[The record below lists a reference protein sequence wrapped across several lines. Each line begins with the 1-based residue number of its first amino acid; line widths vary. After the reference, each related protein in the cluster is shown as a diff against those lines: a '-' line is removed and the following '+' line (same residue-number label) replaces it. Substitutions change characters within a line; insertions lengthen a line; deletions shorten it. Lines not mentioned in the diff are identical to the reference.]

1 MMSNNKLDK
10 LIKGLTEI
18 QPRFDRLQ
26 TMESR
31 VWQSI
36 NRRRADMP
44 RNVIEGWLASL
55 FVPEYRL
62 ASLSFALM
70 VGVFAATLSV
80 SNPQPANAAQALNL
94 HVFSSNYGITSA
106 VIIAKNGG
114 KT

>member
-1 MMSNNKLDK
+1 MSNEKIDK
-10 LIKGLTEI
+10 LIKGLIDTH
-18 QPRFDRLQ
+18 PRLDRLQ

-36 NRRRADMP
+36 NRLRADMP

-62 ASLSFALM
+62 ASLSFALI

-80 SNPQPANAAQALNL
+80 SNPQTANAAQALNL
-94 HVFSSNYGITSA
+94 QVFSSNYGITSTA
-106 VIIAKNGG
+106 IFAKNGG
-114 KT
+114 

>member
-1 MMSNNKLDK
+1 MSNDK
-10 LIKGLTEI
+10 LNNLIKELAEA

-36 NRRRADMP
+36 NRRRANMP

-55 FVPEYRL
+55 FVQEYRL
-62 ASLSFALM
+62 ASLSFALI
-70 VGVFAATLSV
+70 VGVFVATLSV

-94 HVFSSNYGITSA
+94 HVFSSNYGITSTA
-106 VIIAKNGG
+106 IFL
-114 KT
+114 KTGSKT

>member
-1 MMSNNKLDK
+1 MSSDKLDK
-10 LIKGLTEI
+10 VIKGLVEA

-36 NRRRADMP
+36 NKRRADMP

-80 SNPQPANAAQALNL
+80 SNPPPANAAQALNL
-94 HVFSSNYGITSA
+94 QVFSSNYGITSTA
-106 VIIAKNGG
+106 ILAKNGG

>member
-1 MMSNNKLDK
+1 MSSDKLDK
-10 LIKGLTEI
+10 VIKGLVEA

-26 TMESR
+26 TMESS

-36 NRRRADMP
+36 NKRRADMP

-62 ASLSFALM
+62 ASLSFALI

-80 SNPQPANAAQALNL
+80 SSPQPANAAQALNL
-94 HVFSSNYGITSA
+94 HVFSSNYGITST
-106 VIIAKNGG
+106 VILAKNGG
-114 KT
+114 

>member
-1 MMSNNKLDK
+1 MSNETLNKL
-10 LIKGLTEI
+10 IRGLSEN
-18 QPRFDRLQ
+18 QPRFDQLQ
-26 TMESR
+26 AMENR

-44 RNVIEGWLASL
+44 RNIVEGWLTSL
-55 FVPEYRL
+55 FTPEYRL
-62 ASLSFALM
+62 ASSSFALI

-94 HVFSSNYGITSA
+94 HVFSSNYGITST
-106 VIIAKNGG
+106 VILAKNGG

>member
-1 MMSNNKLDK
+1 MSNEKIDK
-10 LIKGLTEI
+10 LIKGLIDTH
-18 QPRFDRLQ
+18 PRLDRLQ

-36 NRRRADMP
+36 NRLRADMP

-80 SNPQPANAAQALNL
+80 SNPQTANAAQALNL
-94 HVFSSNYGITSA
+94 QVFSSNCGITSTA
-106 VIIAKNGG
+106 IFAKNGG
-114 KT
+114 

>member
-1 MMSNNKLDK
+1 MSNEKIDK
-10 LIKGLTEI
+10 LIKGLVEA

-55 FVPEYRL
+55 FTPEYRL

-70 VGVFAATLSV
+70 VGVFAATLSI

-94 HVFSSNYGITSA
+94 HVFSSNYGITSKA
-106 VIIAKNGG
+106 LVAKNGD

>member
-1 MMSNNKLDK
+1 MSSDKLDK
-10 LIKGLTEI
+10 LIKGLAAS

-55 FVPEYRL
+55 FTPEYRL

-80 SNPQPANAAQALNL
+80 SNLQTANAAQALNL
-94 HVFSSNYGITSA
+94 HVFSSNYGITSM
-106 VIIAKNGG
+106 VILAKNGG
-114 KT
+114 

>member
-1 MMSNNKLDK
+1 MSSDKLDK
-10 LIKGLTEI
+10 LIKGLAAS
-18 QPRFDRLQ
+18 QPRFDSLQ

-36 NRRRADMP
+36 NRRRVDMP

-62 ASLSFALM
+62 ASLSFALI

-80 SNPQPANAAQALNL
+80 SSPQPANAAQALNL
-94 HVFSSNYGITSA
+94 HVFSSNYGITST
-106 VIIAKNGG
+106 VILAKNGG
-114 KT
+114 

>member
-10 LIKGLTEI
+10 LIKRLTEI

-55 FVPEYRL
+55 FLPEYRL
-62 ASLSFALM
+62 ASLSFALI
-70 VGVFAATLSV
+70 VGVFVATLSV

-94 HVFSSNYGITSA
+94 QVFSSNYGITSTA
-106 VIIAKNGG
+106 ILSKNRV

>member
-1 MMSNNKLDK
+1 MSNDKLNK
-10 LIKGLTEI
+10 LIKGLSAS
-18 QPRFDRLQ
+18 QPRYDRLQ
-26 TMESR
+26 TVENR

-36 NRRRADMP
+36 NRRRADIP
-44 RNVIEGWLASL
+44 RNLVEGWLASL
-55 FVPEYRL
+55 FVPEYRV

-94 HVFSSNYGITSA
+94 HVFSSNYGITSSFDPSE
-106 VIIAKNGG
+106 KGD

>member
-1 MMSNNKLDK
+1 MSSDKLDK
-10 LIKGLTEI
+10 LIKGLATS
-18 QPRFDRLQ
+18 QPRFERLQ
-26 TMESR
+26 TVESR

-44 RNVIEGWLASL
+44 RNVVEGFLASL
-55 FVPEYRL
+55 FVPEYRM
-62 ASLSFALM
+62 ASLSFALL

-94 HVFSSNYGITSA
+94 HVFSSNYGITSSF
-106 VIIAKNGG
+106 VPDVKGD

>member
-1 MMSNNKLDK
+1 MSSDKLDK
-10 LIKGLTEI
+10 LIKGLSES

-55 FVPEYRL
+55 FVPEYRM
-62 ASLSFALM
+62 ASLSFALII
-70 VGVFAATLSV
+70 GVFVATLNV
-80 SNPQPANAAQALNL
+80 SNPQPANATQALNL
-94 HVFSSNYGITSA
+94 HVFSSNYGITST
-106 VIIAKNGG
+106 VILAKNGG

>member
-1 MMSNNKLDK
+1 MSSDKLDK
-10 LIKGLTEI
+10 LIKGLAAS

-36 NRRRADMP
+36 NRRRADIP
-44 RNVIEGWLASL
+44 RNVIEGWLANL

-80 SNPQPANAAQALNL
+80 SNPQPANAAKALNL
-94 HVFSSNYGITSA
+94 HVFSSNYGITST
-106 VIIAKNGG
+106 VILAKNGG
-114 KT
+114 

>member
-1 MMSNNKLDK
+1 MSSDKLDK
-10 LIKGLTEI
+10 LIKGLAAS
-18 QPRFDRLQ
+18 QPRFDSLQ

-36 NRRRADMP
+36 NRRRVDMP

-62 ASLSFALM
+62 ASLSFALI

-80 SNPQPANAAQALNL
+80 SSPQPANAAQALNL
-94 HVFSSNYGITSA
+94 HVFSSNYGIMST
-106 VIIAKNGG
+106 VILAKNGG
-114 KT
+114 

>member
-1 MMSNNKLDK
+1 MSSGKLDK
-10 LIKGLTEI
+10 LIKELIEE

-55 FVPEYRL
+55 FVPEYRM

-94 HVFSSNYGITSA
+94 HVFSSNYGITST
-106 VIIAKNGG
+106 VILAKNGG

>member
-1 MMSNNKLDK
+1 MSNDKLDK
-10 LIKGLTEI
+10 LIKGLAVA

-26 TMESR
+26 TIESR

-36 NRRRADMP
+36 NKRRTDMP

-55 FVPEYRL
+55 FMPEYRV

-94 HVFSSNYGITSA
+94 HVFSSNYGITSTA
-106 VIIAKNGG
+106 LVAKNGG

>member
-1 MMSNNKLDK
+1 MSNEKIDK
-10 LIKGLTEI
+10 LIKGLIDTH
-18 QPRFDRLQ
+18 PRLDRLQ

-36 NRRRADMP
+36 NRLRADMP

-70 VGVFAATLSV
+70 VGVFAATLGV
-80 SNPQPANAAQALNL
+80 SNPQTANAAQALNL
-94 HVFSSNYGITSA
+94 QVFSSNYGITSTA
-106 VIIAKNGG
+106 IFAKNGG
-114 KT
+114 

>member
-1 MMSNNKLDK
+1 MSSDKLDK
-10 LIKGLTEI
+10 LIKGLAAS

-55 FVPEYRL
+55 FTPEYRL

-70 VGVFAATLSV
+70 VGVFAATLSI

-94 HVFSSNYGITSA
+94 HVFSSNYGITST
-106 VIIAKNGG
+106 VILAKNGG
-114 KT
+114 

>member
-1 MMSNNKLDK
+1 MSGEKLDK
-10 LIKGLTEI
+10 LIKGLSI
-18 QPRFDRLQ
+18 SQPRFERLQ

-44 RNVIEGWLASL
+44 RNIVEGWLASL
-55 FVPEYRL
+55 FTPEYRM
-62 ASLSFALM
+62 ASLSFALI

-80 SNPQPANAAQALNL
+80 SNPQPANASQALNL

-106 VIIAKNGG
+106 VILAKNGG

>member
-1 MMSNNKLDK
+1 MSNEKIDK
-10 LIKGLTEI
+10 LIKGLIDTH
-18 QPRFDRLQ
+18 PRLDRLQ

-36 NRRRADMP
+36 NRLRADMP

-55 FVPEYRL
+55 FVPEYCL

-80 SNPQPANAAQALNL
+80 SNPQTANAAQALNL
-94 HVFSSNYGITSA
+94 QVFSSNYGITSTA
-106 VIIAKNGG
+106 IFAKNGG
-114 KT
+114 

>member
-1 MMSNNKLDK
+1 MSNEKIDK
-10 LIKGLTEI
+10 LIKGLIDTH
-18 QPRFDRLQ
+18 PRLDRLQ

-36 NRRRADMP
+36 NRRRASMP

-80 SNPQPANAAQALNL
+80 SNPQTANAAQALNL
-94 HVFSSNYGITSA
+94 QVFSSNYGITSTA
-106 VIIAKNGG
+106 IFAKNGG
-114 KT
+114 

>member
-1 MMSNNKLDK
+1 MSSDKLDK
-10 LIKGLTEI
+10 LIKGLAAS
-18 QPRFDRLQ
+18 QPRFDSLQ

-36 NRRRADMP
+36 NRRRVDMP

-62 ASLSFALM
+62 ASLSFALI

-80 SNPQPANAAQALNL
+80 SSPQPPNAAQALNL
-94 HVFSSNYGITSA
+94 HVFSSNYGITST
-106 VIIAKNGG
+106 VILAKNGG
-114 KT
+114 

>member
-1 MMSNNKLDK
+1 MSSDKLDK
-10 LIKGLTEI
+10 LIKGLAAS

-55 FVPEYRL
+55 FTPEYRL

-70 VGVFAATLSV
+70 VGVFAATLSI

-94 HVFSSNYGITSA
+94 HVFSSNYGITSM
-106 VIIAKNGG
+106 VILAKNGG
-114 KT
+114 

>member
-1 MMSNNKLDK
+1 MSSDKLDK
-10 LIKGLTEI
+10 VIKGLVEA

-55 FVPEYRL
+55 FTPEYRL

-70 VGVFAATLSV
+70 VGVFAATLSI

-94 HVFSSNYGITSA
+94 HVFSSNYGITST
-106 VIIAKNGG
+106 VILAKNGG
-114 KT
+114 

>member
-1 MMSNNKLDK
+1 MSNDKLDK
-10 LIKGLTEI
+10 LIKELSAS
-18 QPRFDRLQ
+18 QPRYDRLQ
-26 TMESR
+26 TVENR

-44 RNVIEGWLASL
+44 RNIIESWLASL

-94 HVFSSNYGITSA
+94 HVFSSNYGITSGT
-106 VIIAKNGG
+106 ILDKNGS